1 MTLLN
6 IYGNESI
13 SVSRDWNKHILLL
26 QFVLGHIT
34 ESDFSETKLYIWE
47 FDAYYYVML
56 LLATAMQY
64 VKLTKSI
71 QEPPLLP

>member
-1 MTLLN
+1 MEMKVYQSLETGTSTYVCYSLFWD
-6 IYGNESI
+6 I
-13 SVSRDWNKHILLL
+13 
-26 QFVLGHIT
+26 